1 MTQLEIFLQWLAR
14 RRIAWWAALVGIL
27 LALPSVF
34 TGRQTEDH
42 YHFRAIR
49 DGVIQPPRS
58 LNLFNYISGNVSGIY
73 GLKDFGTVPWF
84 TLQDYKVSFWRPLT
98 SLTHWVDYHYFPGA
112 PWLAHLQSLA
122 WYAAL
127 ILAVSALYRRRI
139 GVPWVAALASLLYAV
154 DDAHAHPV
162 GWLANRNA
170 ILATLF
176 GVIAILAH
184 DTWRRSASV
193 EGQAGS
199 GSAKRYLGA
208 IGAPLSLGVGL
219 LCGEFAVGAVGYI
232 VAHALLLEGSG
243 KSRALGALR
252 RVAVMLPSLAVVA
265 VWLFY
270 YRKLGHGTY
279 GTDFHL
285 DPLGDTG
292 RFVAE
297 SLWRLPALSAG
308 QLFGVDCEAWWRHSP
323 KFLYSLAVVTSAI
336 IALFLWWLRPTLRE
350 RTARF
355 WLLGAAL
362 ATLPACAA
370 MPQDRLLF
378 FTGIGGMALVSLA
391 VRQAIEQTKSVV
403 GPRHVVGRVVAFGL
417 LLVHGVVAPMTF
429 PQRTLIMY
437 RFGSE
442 LDRVA
447 ERLMWSHPNSDEHL
461 VLIGG
466 PSYFYVASLVG
477 LRATRNLRVP
487 RHIRMLH
494 AGEGPVVLKRQ
505 TEQQLVLDA
514 PNGFYSDP
522 FDGTYR
528 GHQYPMKPGDGL
540 QLAGMLIIVRAI
552 DSDGVPTRLEVNLQ
566 RPVKRGN
573 YHFVRWYPPNPGDDN
588 GQFLSLKLPEVGQS
602 VELPS
607 GY

>member
-1 MTQLEIFLQWLAR
+1 MGPLSQLDRFLHALGR
-14 RRIAWWAALVGIL
+14 RRIGWWAALVGML

-34 TGRQTEDH
+34 TGLQTEDH

-49 DGVIQPPRS
+49 DGVVDPPWRV
-58 LNLFNYISGNVSGIY
+58 NLFNYISGNVPGIY

-84 TLQDYKVSFWRPLT
+84 TLKDYKVSFWRPLT
-98 SLTHWVDYHYFPGA
+98 SFTHWLDYHYFPA
-112 PWLAHLQSLA
+112 SPWLAHVHSLL
-122 WYAAL
+122 WYGAL
-127 ILAVSALYRRRI
+127 ILAVTALYRRLLA
-139 GVPWVAALASLLYAV
+139 VPWVVALSSLLYAM

-176 GVIAILAH
+176 GVIAIWSH
-184 DTWRRSASV
+184 DAWRRAPKQ
-193 EGQAGS
+193 GARWL
-199 GSAKRYLGA
+199 RYVTA
-208 IGAPLSLGVGL
+208 IVAPLSFGVGL
-219 LCGEFAVGAVGYI
+219 LCGEFAIGALGYI
-232 VAHALLLEGSG
+232 VAHALLLEAPT
-243 KSRALGALR
+243 KSRTLGLVR
-252 RVAVMLPSLAVVA
+252 RVAVLLPSACVFC

-270 YRKLGHGTY
+270 YRKFGHGTY

-292 RFVAE
+292 RFAVE
-297 SLWRLPALSAG
+297 GLWRFPALVLG
-308 QLFGVDCEAWWRHSP
+308 QLFGVDCEAWWRLS
-323 KFLYSLAVVTSAI
+323 ANVVYAMACVASI
-336 IALFLWWLRPTLRE
+336 LIAAFLWWLRPSLRDPS
-350 RTARF
+350 TRF
-355 WLLGAAL
+355 WLLGAAFS
-362 ATLPACAA
+362 TLPACAA

-378 FTGIGGMALVSLA
+378 FTGIGGMAIVSIA
-391 VRQAIEQTKSVV
+391 VRQAIEQTKRVDA
-403 GPRHVVGRVVAFGL
+403 PRHLIGRLVTFAL

-429 PQRTLIMY
+429 PQRSLIMY

-466 PSYFYVASLVG
+466 PSYFYVASLIG

-494 AGEGPVVLKRQ
+494 AGKGPVSLKRQ
-505 TEQQLVLDA
+505 TEQQLILDA

-528 GHQYPMKPGDGL
+528 GHQYPMQVGEGL
-540 QLAGMLIIVRAI
+540 QLAGMLIIVRAV
-552 DSDGVPTRLEVNLQ
+552 DEQGVPTRIEVNLQ

-573 YHFVRWYPPNPGDDN
+573 YHFVSWYPPKPGDEN
-588 GQFLSLKLPEVGQS
+588 GQFQTLRLPDVGQS